1 MAINVEIALLTGL
14 GGGQDQYFTLDD
26 PTRGVLDNTS
36 YLYAYFD
43 VFATVTSDVR
53 RLSVNRGRSQELDR
67 VNAGQCTIELN
78 NHDRLYDPV
87 AGTAVTPYGGNI
99 VPRKAVRVDVD
110 GLRIFTGQ
118 VEDWGFTYQVGGD
131 SLAQVEAVDGF
142 ALLGQAELVGGTFTS
157 ELTGARMGT
166 VLSQAKVAWPLNL
179 RNIATGQATLAAD
192 AVQAGANALQYLQQV
207 ELSEPGLVFMNTG
220 GTFTFRDRTY
230 RNTAY
235 YVDQTATGG
244 TIGVTTVNWET
255 YRTNTFTTAGTQ
267 TLTPTVSPLRS
278 VQRVRDRVNLLTN
291 PSFETNASG
300 WFNGQ
305 SGGVTRSTSFARY
318 GVASGLTTM
327 SSTID
332 SNAFYFNATFTVTGT
347 FTVSAYVY
355 IPIGSS
361 LAGRTIAIS
370 FEGGTATGTQGTS
383 SAATLVAGSWVRASR
398 PFTVTGTGITAP
410 VFRLS
415 GTLSTAVGQTIYI
428 DGVLC
433 ERTSELRP
441 YFDGG
446 LYDDNTVVSAT
457 TGWTGTANNSTSTA
471 TVTETLGDLSGAQ
484 SVVVDSGLNVVMRFP
499 SRVYLGTATLAFTD
513 VIGSGIPYTSIEVEY
528 GTEQL
533 HNRIRVT
540 YPSGTSVAED
550 ATSQGAYGVVTRD
563 FQTLLSS
570 STQGDDMA
578 GFLLGK
584 YKDPRLRVRKLGI
597 MLSALAPADKAS
609 VLGLDLGDVV
619 RVVFTPNKVG
629 SAINRVLV
637 VDGISHDI
645 EPRAATSE
653 VHRMML
659 TLSATETAFIL
670 DDSSFGVLDGSNG
683 YGF

>member
-142 ALLGQAELVGGTFTS
+142 ALLGQAELAGGTFTS

-166 VLSQAKVAWPLNL
+166 VLSQANVAWPLNL

-230 RNTAY
+230 T
-235 YVDQTATGG
+235 QTAG
-244 TIGVTTVNWET
+244 
-255 YRTNTFTTAGTQ
+255 
-267 TLTPTVSPLRS
+267 
-278 VQRVRDRVNLLTN
+278 
-291 PSFETNASG
+291 
-300 WFNGQ
+300 
-305 SGGVTRSTSFARY
+305 
-318 GVASGLTTM
+318 
-327 SSTID
+327 
-332 SNAFYFNATFTVTGT
+332 
-347 FTVSAYVY
+347 
-355 IPIGSS
+355 
-361 LAGRTIAIS
+361 
-370 FEGGTATGTQGTS
+370 
-383 SAATLVAGSWVRASR
+383 
-398 PFTVTGTGITAP
+398 
-410 VFRLS
+410 
-415 GTLSTAVGQTIYI
+415 
-428 DGVLC
+428 
-433 ERTSELRP
+433 
-441 YFDGG
+441 
-446 LYDDNTVVSAT
+446 
-457 TGWTGTANNSTSTA
+457 
-471 TVTETLGDLSGAQ
+471 
-484 SVVVDSGLNVVMRFP
+484 
-499 SRVYLGTATLAFTD
+499 TLAFTD

-584 YKDPRLRVRKLGI
+584 YKDPTLRVRKLGI

-629 SAINRVLV
+629 SAINRMLV

>member
-1 MAINVEIALLTGL
+1 
-14 GGGQDQYFTLDD
+14 
-26 PTRGVLDNTS
+26 
-36 YLYAYFD
+36 

-87 AGTAVTPYGGNI
+87 AGTAVTPFGGNI
-99 VPRKAVRVDVD
+99 LPRKAVRVDVD

-131 SLAQVEAVDGF
+131 SLAEVQAVDGF

-157 ELTGARMGT
+157 ELTGARLGT
-166 VLSQAKVAWPLNL
+166 VLSQAAVAWPLNL

-230 RNTAY
+230 T
-235 YVDQTATGG
+235 QTAG
-244 TIGVTTVNWET
+244 
-255 YRTNTFTTAGTQ
+255 
-267 TLTPTVSPLRS
+267 
-278 VQRVRDRVNLLTN
+278 
-291 PSFETNASG
+291 
-300 WFNGQ
+300 
-305 SGGVTRSTSFARY
+305 
-318 GVASGLTTM
+318 
-327 SSTID
+327 
-332 SNAFYFNATFTVTGT
+332 
-347 FTVSAYVY
+347 
-355 IPIGSS
+355 
-361 LAGRTIAIS
+361 
-370 FEGGTATGTQGTS
+370 
-383 SAATLVAGSWVRASR
+383 
-398 PFTVTGTGITAP
+398 
-410 VFRLS
+410 
-415 GTLSTAVGQTIYI
+415 
-428 DGVLC
+428 
-433 ERTSELRP
+433 
-441 YFDGG
+441 
-446 LYDDNTVVSAT
+446 
-457 TGWTGTANNSTSTA
+457 
-471 TVTETLGDLSGAQ
+471 
-484 SVVVDSGLNVVMRFP
+484 
-499 SRVYLGTATLAFTD
+499 TLAFTD
-513 VIGSGIPYTSIEVEY
+513 VVGSGIPYTSIDVEY

-533 HNRIRVT
+533 HNLIRVT

-563 FQTLLSS
+563 FPTLLSS
-570 STQGDDMA
+570 SAQGEDMA

-584 YKDPRLRVRKLGI
+584 YKDPTLRVRKLGV
-597 MLSALAPADKAS
+597 MLSGLAAADKAS

-629 SAINRVLV
+629 PAIDRVLV